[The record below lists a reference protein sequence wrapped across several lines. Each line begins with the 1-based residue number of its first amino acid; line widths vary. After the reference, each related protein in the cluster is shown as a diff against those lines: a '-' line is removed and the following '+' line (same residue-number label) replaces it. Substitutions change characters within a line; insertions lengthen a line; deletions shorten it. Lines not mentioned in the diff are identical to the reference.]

1 MTVRGRQEPSPRLAV
16 GMLVV
21 AFTAPIWLIFL
32 FSVITTR
39 QQAVATAV
47 ALPAVVGLVWVVA
60 SWLSAWLPV
69 EMAGRRWAGQVKSVS
84 TTALI
89 VYFVFLVPLAFFA
102 IAGHFGQ
109 GN

>member
-1 MTVRGRQEPSPRLAV
+1 
-16 GMLVV
+16 MLVV
-21 AFTAPIWLIFL
+21 AFTAPFWLIFL

-47 ALPAVVGLVWVVA
+47 ALPALALLVWVVA
-60 SWLSAWLPV
+60 SWLSARLPV
-69 EMAGRRWAGQVKSVS
+69 ETAGRHWAGKVKYVS
-84 TTALI
+84 TTTLL
-89 VYFVFLVPLAFFA
+89 VYFVFLVPLTLFA